1 MNKTQ
6 IVLISQVVVLP
17 PATQG
22 VVMHI
27 GATLVLVV
35 AVVPNC
41 SATSIVL

>member
-1 MNKTQ
+1 MAFCG
-6 IVLISQVVVLP
+6 VVLL

-22 VVMHI
+22 VVMRI

-35 AVVPNC
+35 AVVPSR